1 MHIRF
6 RPLRMRV
13 IFFFGKF
20 VFVMCRRHVV
30 TYKSCTT
37 SQCCTIF
44 KWQGFV
50 NTIKKWKNGIS
61 VILTAKKPLLSIK
74 MHIRFR
80 PLRMGVI
87 FFFAKFV
94 FVMCRRHVVTYT
106 SCTTSQRCII
116 FKWQGF
122 VNTIKKWKNGISVI
136 LTAKKPLLSIK
147 MHIRFRPLRMRVIF
161 FFAKFVFVMCRRH
174 VVTYTSCTTSQRCII
189 FKWQGFVNTIKKW
202 KNGISV
208 ILTAKKPLLS
218 IIMHIRFRPLRMRVI
233 FFFAKFVFAICRRHV
248 VTYTSCTTSQC
259 CIIFKW
265 QGFVNTI

>member
-1 MHIRF
+1 
-6 RPLRMRV
+6 
-13 IFFFGKF
+13 
-20 VFVMCRRHVV
+20 
-30 TYKSCTT
+30 
-37 SQCCTIF
+37 
-44 KWQGFV
+44 
-50 NTIKKWKNGIS
+50 
-61 VILTAKKPLLSIK
+61 
-74 MHIRFR
+74 
-80 PLRMGVI
+80 
-87 FFFAKFV
+87 
-94 FVMCRRHVVTYT
+94 MCRRHVVTYT

-189 FKWQGFVNTIKKW
+189 FKRQGFLNTIKKW

-218 IIMHIRFRPLRMRVI
+218 IKMHIRFRPLRMRVI
-233 FFFAKFVFAICRRHV
+233 FFFAKFVFVMCRRYV
-248 VTYTSCTTSQC
+248 VTYTSCTTSQR

-265 QGFVNTI
+265 PGFVNTIKKWKNENFSDFDSQKAVNVHKNAYSFSPIANACYIFFRKICLRHVQTICRNLYVMHDITALHNFLMAGFRKYH